1 MKQPHLIVLLLA
13 STLLAGCAAN
23 VNVMYAPDP
32 AHKSPL
38 ETLKPLAISLAA
50 EDMRDETERD
60 RVGDRKNAYG
70 STFAP
75 VRTSQSPT
83 TLIQEALQKEFA
95 NNGIQIVEATSTVPH
110 KAITAKLKKYW
121 VENKMNFF
129 DISMHSTISADVV
142 IDTVPSHNQTST
154 HTITGTAQD
163 SRQMALES
171 AYEETLTEA
180 MKEFIHNFSRDPGV
194 LSALRGSP

>member
-1 MKQPHLIVLLLA
+1 MKQPRLTVLLLV
-13 STLLAGCAAN
+13 STILGGCAAN
-23 VNVMYAPDP
+23 VNVKYAPDP

-38 ETLKPLAISLAA
+38 ETLKPLTVSLVA
-50 EDMRDETERD
+50 EDMRDTTERD

-75 VRTSQSPT
+75 VLTSQTPT
-83 TLIQEALQKEFA
+83 MLIQEALQKEFT
-95 NNGIQIVEATSTVPH
+95 NNGIQIVEATSSVPH
-110 KAITAKLKKYW
+110 KAIIAKLKKYW

-142 IDTVPSHNQTST
+142 IDTVPSRSQIST

-163 SRQMALES
+163 SRQIALES
-171 AYEETLTEA
+171 AYEDTLSEA
-180 MKEFIHNFSRDPGV
+180 TKEFIHNFSRDPGV